1 MRPGKA
7 MMICYAAVLTTL
19 NSLAQNTPVTLKQC
33 VETAIAN
40 NMDVKT
46 SDLQLQ
52 RANVG
57 WKQGKE
63 NLLPS
68 VSGNINHNLN
78 QGRSVDPTTNSYVNQ
93 NYTSATYSLNADLTV
108 FNGLRWFNNMKGS
121 QYAYEASRMELQQQ
135 KDNTTLDVILAYL
148 DVLTNTDLLDQAK
161 KQVAVSEKQVERL
174 EIMNKEG
181 AIKPSELYDLKGLL
195 ANNKVSLINA
205 MNNLKSSKLAL
216 QQLMNVPSNPDFE
229 VQKMTAEQFA
239 MDYSISADS
248 IYQTALQQFA
258 IVKATELRQKSAE
271 KYVKSARGALF
282 PTVSI
287 GGGINTRFSSTSQ
300 DATGAKVPYYDQ
312 LSNNYSTGVGV
323 GVSIPILN
331 ALQARNRV
339 TLARIDE
346 KGTAYAV
353 QTTRIQL
360 KQNIERDHNNMEAAL
375 NRYQALVDQV
385 TAYTESFHAAEV
397 RFEAGASTSVE
408 YTITKNNLDAANIN
422 LIIARYN
429 YVLRTKI
436 LDYYQAK
443 TQW

>member
-46 SDLQLQ
+46 SDLQMQ
-52 RANVG
+52 RAAVN
-57 WKQGKE
+57 WKQGKN

-68 VSGNINHNLN
+68 ISGNVNHDMN

-93 NYTSATYSLNADLTV
+93 NYTSATYGLNADLTL
-108 FNGLRWFNNMKGS
+108 FNGLRWFNNMKGT

-161 KQVAVSEKQVERL
+161 KQVTVSEKQVERL

-195 ANNKVSLINA
+195 ANNKVGLINA
-205 MNNLKSSKLAL
+205 VNNLKTSKLTL
-216 QQLMNVPSNPDFE
+216 QQLMNVPTNPDFE
-229 VQKMTAEQFA
+229 VEKMTAGQFA
-239 MDYSISADS
+239 MDYNTSADS
-248 IYQTALQQFA
+248 IYQVALQQMA
-258 IVKATELRQKSAE
+258 IIKATELRQKSAE
-271 KYVKSARGALF
+271 KYLKSARGALF
-282 PTVSI
+282 PTISI

-312 LSNNYSTGVGV
+312 LSNNYSTGVGI
-323 GVSIPILN
+323 GISIPILN
-331 ALQARNRV
+331 SLQARNRV
-339 TLARIDE
+339 TLSKIDQ
-346 KGTAYAV
+346 KGTEYAV
-353 QTTRIQL
+353 QTTKIQL

-408 YTITKNNLDAANIN
+408 YTIAKNNLDASNIN

-436 LDYYQAK
+436 LDYYQSK